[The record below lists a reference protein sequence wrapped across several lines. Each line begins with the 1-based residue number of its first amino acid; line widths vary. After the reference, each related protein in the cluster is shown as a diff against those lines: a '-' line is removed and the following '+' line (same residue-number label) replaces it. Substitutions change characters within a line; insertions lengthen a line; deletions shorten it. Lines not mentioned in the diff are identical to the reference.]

1 MVAIVSCVTA
11 GLSGRSSAK
20 AAATT
25 PTARPAS
32 MFFIS
37 CPGFRLEGF
46 DLVHFQLRSND
57 FAIRRDANMLAD
69 IRQCCAPNY
78 LNCGMRKII
87 MRYLLWHFSSAVQS
101 LPRRHKTTGQDQTPP
116 ITMFRAIQPAAE
128 TTSRRI
134 IRRTRTAV
142 QAITTALKAITTPT
156 TGRQAEATEES
167 SAGVA
172 HHARLQGRS
181 KGCAAFSHRRT
192 SSALS
197 GESGAG

>member
-1 MVAIVSCVTA
+1 MLVSFRA
-11 GLSGRSSAK
+11 
-20 AAATT
+20 
-25 PTARPAS
+25 
-32 MFFIS
+32 
-37 CPGFRLEGF
+37 GFRLEGF

-69 IRQCCAPNY
+69 IRQCCAPNH
-78 LNCGMRKII
+78 LNCGMRKSLCAIFS
-87 MRYLLWHFSSAVQS
+87 WHFSSAVQS

-156 TGRQAEATEES
+156 TGRQAEATEELCRRRAPRPPAGS
-167 SAGVA
+167 LQRLWHVWSPAHVISAVG
-172 HHARLQGRS
+172 RERRGLGGLQRVNLKDVVGRE
-181 KGCAAFSHRRT
+181 R
-192 SSALS
+192 
-197 GESGAG
+197 